1 MRSTEV
7 TCSRDSTSA
16 GAVRRFRRALTAF
29 PTGAEFSAA
38 VQNALAACVQKLA
51 NARADKCLIDLMKTE
66 YELFRLVERQ
76 LCMPEVLRWYK
87 DIDDFLGVANRI
99 TNRRKS
105 RAGRSLENHV
115 EFLLSAAGV
124 PFEIRPNIDGR
135 PDVIIPSRDAY
146 EDPSYI
152 GPLYMMVGIKT
163 TCKDRWRQVLNEATK
178 LPQKHLLTMQEGISN
193 NQLAEMKKAQ
203 VTLIVPTPLHSR
215 YPKDRPMPLLGVET
229 FIDGVLKEFN

>member
-1 MRSTEV
+1 MRPKSLPNV
-7 TCSRDSTSA
+7 
-16 GAVRRFRRALTAF
+16 
-29 PTGAEFSAA
+29 
-38 VQNALAACVQKLA
+38 
-51 NARADKCLIDLMKTE
+51 RADKCLIDLMKTE

-76 LCMPEVLRWYK
+76 LVYARGAAKWYK
-87 DIDDFLGVANRI
+87 DIDDFLSVANRI

-124 PFEIRPNIDGR
+124 PFDIRPDIDGR

-146 EDPSYI
+146 DDPAYI
-152 GPLYMMVGIKT
+152 GPLYMVGIKT

-178 LPQKHLLTMQEGISN
+178 LPQKHLLTMQEGISTR
-193 NQLAEMKKAQ
+193 QLAEMKKAQ
-203 VTLIVPTPLHSR
+203 ITLIVPTPLHSR

-229 FIDGVLKEFN
+229 FIDGVLKALN